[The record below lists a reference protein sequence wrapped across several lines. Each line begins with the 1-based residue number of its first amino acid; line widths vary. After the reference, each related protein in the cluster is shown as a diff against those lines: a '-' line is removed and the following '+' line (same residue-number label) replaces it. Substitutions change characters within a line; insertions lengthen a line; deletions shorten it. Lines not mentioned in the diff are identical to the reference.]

1 MADLDQANP
10 FVGTELKWWVRHMVS
25 SYEIDALRLD
35 TAPYVPLYLSEWA
48 AAAGIEVLGE
58 VTASNLTFHA
68 SYTRDPTSGTPV
80 LGACAAAVIAPTFP
94 EPTFLEHLPIALSAR
109 QPTALSSC
117 QPTALT
123 PAHRVGWSCASRVR

>member
-10 FVGTELKWWVRHMVS
+10 FVGTELKRWVRHMVS
-25 SYEIDALRLD
+25 SYEIDA
-35 TAPYVPLYLSEWA
+35 APYVPRPYLSEWA
-48 AAAGIEVLGE
+48 AAAGVEVLGE

-109 QPTALSSC
+109 QPTALSSR
-117 QPTALT
+117 QPIALT